1 MEVKSAIGRQ
11 MQRSPTISSDG
22 FFLRSKGTSMKSRIE
37 GEWTGWSGD
46 TVVKLVDGSMWRQ
59 EQYYYRYQYR
69 YRPTVMVER
78 NMMLVEGMPKA
89 VRVRR
94 ID

>member
-1 MEVKSAIGRQ
+1 
-11 MQRSPTISSDG
+11 MQ
-22 FFLRSKGTSMKSRIE
+22 SRVE

-46 TVVKLVDGSMWRQ
+46 TVVRLANGSVWRQ
-59 EQYYYRYQYR
+59 EQYYYRYQYKH
-69 YRPTVMVER
+69 RPRVVVDGRFMH
-78 NMMLVEGMPKA
+78 LEGMPKA